1 MTSKWTSHCPGRGA
15 PHGSNR
21 WQTDNRQF
29 YPDRY
34 GAAAAGPGLCGCG
47 YVPGSRPACFGRQS
61 RDVPSLRR
69 GGSPGVGAQA
79 REGCRGTGY
88 RVMPARGDISDLA
101 GTEGGYALWGASRRS
116 RIVCLASVRM
126 WVHYPVL
133 ENARWLVRIY
143 DHGLLRDS
151 VGVRD
156 FILRAG
162 WYYWDFPVGG
172 EFPATDSVCLTAQFG
187 TGPHLRAVT
196 SCALIG

>member
-1 MTSKWTSHCPGRGA
+1 MAVTGGRLITASFTLTVMALLLPGLAYAAAVMSQAAAQPASVVKAVTSHRSAEAARPVSARRPVTATSREPG
-15 PHGSNR
+15 
-21 WQTDNRQF
+21 
-29 YPDRY
+29 
-34 GAAAAGPGLCGCG
+34 
-47 YVPGSRPACFGRQS
+47 
-61 RDVPSLRR
+61 
-69 GGSPGVGAQA
+69 GG
-79 REGCRGTGY
+79 GCRGTGY